1 MGELD
6 PITNKEEL
14 RWRWYLLHMAKALV
28 PAASATKAIKRSIR
42 GYINEPAD
50 ECREIYD
57 DGCKYI
63 TLNPLPEAIQT
74 EAEAEQYVGD
84 HLWIPRRLDW
94 RWMPGD
100 IYSTRYKLCQR
111 RGRWW
116 VYLYYLVIQD

>member
-1 MGELD
+1 MIELD

-42 GYINEPAD
+42 EYINEPAD

-63 TLNPLPEAIQT
+63 ALNPLPEAIQT
-74 EAEAEQYVGD
+74 EAEAVQHVRD
-84 HLWIPRRLDW
+84 HLWISRRIDW
-94 RWMPGD
+94 RQLPGD
-100 IYSTRYKLCQR
+100 IYSTRYKLCRR

>member
-1 MGELD
+1 MIQLD
-6 PITNKEEL
+6 PIRNKEEL
-14 RWRWYLLHMAKALV
+14 RWRWYLLYMAKALV

-42 GYINEPAD
+42 EYINEPAD

-84 HLWIPRRLDW
+84 HLWISHPGFYNW
-94 RWMPGD
+94 TPGD
-100 IYSTRYKLCQR
+100 LYSTRFKLCQR

-116 VYLYYLVIQD
+116 VYLYFLVVT